1 MPTNQPCLLYVDD
14 DRSNRVVF
22 ELTFKE
28 KFPLITVGSGL
39 EALDVMKR
47 QPVAVL
53 LTDQRMPQMSGHELL
68 SVCVKNIPKRLGL

>member
-1 MPTNQPCLLYVDD
+1 MGTNQPCLLYVDD

-28 KFPLITVGSGL
+28 KFPITTVGSGP

-47 QPVAVL
+47 QRP
-53 LTDQRMPQMSGHELL
+53 
-68 SVCVKNIPKRLGL
+68 